1 MLRQNESHNNMETNA
16 IIGRDYEI
24 RQLDNCYNS
33 GESEFVILYGRRR
46 VGKTYLVRNHFEDKF
61 DFVLTGIHNGTKN
74 AQLGNF
80 ANALEEYSGKNQPV
94 PKTWFEAFNQLKR
107 HLSSIRRKRA
117 LVFIDE
123 MPWLDTKKSDF
134 LAAFEQFWNGW
145 GASQNKL
152 MLIVCGSATTWITD
166 KIFANK
172 GGLFNRA
179 TKRIYLKQFTLNETE
194 RYLKSRKIRWN
205 RKTIAECYMI
215 MGGIPFYL
223 RQLSPDLTFSENI
236 DTIFFK
242 QRGALWDEYDHLY
255 ASLFN
260 SPEPYI
266 QIVEALSKKRK
277 GLTRSEIAKAA
288 KTTDSG
294 TLTKILKNL
303 CGSDF
308 IEAYTYFGSN
318 KKNTLYRIT
327 DFYTLFYN
335 RFIKEHYGKDQNYWT
350 RTLTSPTHN
359 TWAGLAFESLCL
371 QHITQIKERL
381 GIAGILCE
389 TSTWFQKTEN
399 GERGTQIDLVID
411 RSDNVISLCEMK
423 FANDEYEID
432 MDDEKDLRHKIS
444 TFQKHTKTRKA
455 LHLTIITSYGIKRN
469 IYSDIA
475 QSQVTLE
482 HLFLP

>member
-1 MLRQNESHNNMETNA
+1 METNA
-16 IIGRDYEI
+16 IIGRNEEI
-24 RQLDNCYNS
+24 RQLDNCYKS
-33 GESEFVILYGRRR
+33 GESEFIILYGRRR
-46 VGKTYLVRNHFEDKF
+46 VGKTFLIRKHFEDKF
-61 DFVLTGIHNGTKN
+61 DFVLTGIHNGAK
-74 AQLGNF
+74 AIQLGNF
-80 ANALEEYSGKNQPV
+80 ASALEEYSGTAQAV
-94 PKTWFEAFNQLKR
+94 PKTWFEAFDQLKR
-107 HLSSIRRKRA
+107 HLSSLRKKRA

-134 LAAFEQFWNGW
+134 LSAFELFWNSW
-145 GASQNKL
+145 GASQSKL
-152 MLIVCGSATTWITD
+152 MLIACGSATTWITD

-179 TKRIYLKQFTLNETE
+179 TKRIYLKQFTLSETE

-236 DTIFFK
+236 DAIFFK

-255 ASLFN
+255 ATLFN
-260 SPEPYI
+260 SPEPYL

-277 GLTRSEIAKAA
+277 GLTRSEITKAT
-288 KTTDSG
+288 KITDSG

-308 IEAYTYFGSN
+308 IQAYNYFGSN
-318 KKNTLYRIT
+318 KKSTLYRLT

-335 RFIKEHYGKDQNYWT
+335 RFIKEHYGKDQSYWT
-350 RTLTSPTHN
+350 HTLTSPSHN
-359 TWAGLAFESLCL
+359 TWAGLAFENLCL
-371 QHITQIKERL
+371 QHIAQIKDCL

-389 TSTWFQKTEN
+389 SSSWFQKTGN
-399 GERGTQIDLVID
+399 GERGAQIDLVID
-411 RSDNVISLCEMK
+411 RSDNVINLCEMK
-423 FANDEYEID
+423 FANDKYEINRE
-432 MDDEKDLRHKIS
+432 DEEDLRHKIS
-444 TFQKHTKTRKA
+444 TFQKRTKTRKA
-455 LHLTIITSYGIKRN
+455 LHLTMVTTYGLKRN

-482 HLFLP
+482 QLFTPNNTPL

>member
-1 MLRQNESHNNMETNA
+1 METNA

-24 RQLDNCYNS
+24 RQLNNCYNS
-33 GESEFVILYGRRR
+33 GDAEFIILYGRRR
-46 VGKTYLVRNHFEDKF
+46 VGKTFLVRKHFENKF
-61 DFVLTGIHNGTKN
+61 DFVLTGIHNGSKSV
-74 AQLGNF
+74 QLGNF
-80 ANALEEYSGKNQPV
+80 ANALEEYSGTTQPI

-107 HLSSIRRKRA
+107 HLSSLRKKRS

-134 LAAFEQFWNGW
+134 LSAFEQFWNGW
-145 GASQNKL
+145 GASQSKL

-166 KIFANK
+166 KIFANR

-215 MGGIPFYL
+215 MGGIPFYI
-223 RQLSPDLTFSENI
+223 RQLNPDLSFSENI
-236 DTIFFK
+236 DELFFK
-242 QRGALWDEYDHLY
+242 QRGSLWDEYDHLY

-277 GLTRSEIAKAA
+277 GLTRSEIAKSTKMA
-288 KTTDSG
+288 DSG
-294 TLTKILKNL
+294 TLTKILKSL

-308 IEAYTYFGSN
+308 IQAYTYFGSN
-318 KKNTLYRIT
+318 KKNTLYRLT

-335 RFIKEHYGKDQNYWT
+335 RFIKEHYGKDQSYWT
-350 RTLTSPTHN
+350 RTLTSPSHN

-371 QHITQIKERL
+371 QHIPQIKERL
-381 GIAGILCE
+381 GISGILCE
-389 TSTWFQKTEN
+389 CSSWFVKTEK
-399 GERGTQIDLVID
+399 GERGAQIDLVID
-411 RSDNVISLCEMK
+411 RSDNVINLCEIK

-432 MDDEKDLRHKIS
+432 NDDEADLRHKIS
-444 TFQKHTKTRKA
+444 AFQKHTKTRKA
-455 LHLTIITSYGIKRN
+455 LHLTFVTTYGLKCN

-482 HLFLP
+482 HLFMPE